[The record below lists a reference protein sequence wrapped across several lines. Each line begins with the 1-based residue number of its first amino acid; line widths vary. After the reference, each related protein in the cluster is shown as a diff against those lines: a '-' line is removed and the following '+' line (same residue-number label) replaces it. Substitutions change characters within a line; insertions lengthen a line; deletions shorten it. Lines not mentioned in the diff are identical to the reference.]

1 MASGDFDETLSDR
14 KAAILRA
21 VVEGYIS
28 TSRPVGSGYVGRR
41 RGLDVSSAT
50 IRKDM
55 LALEDDGFLHQ
66 PHTSAGRIPTE
77 KGYRYFVDTLMGP
90 AELGRVE
97 AQKVSDFFDHTHGE
111 IERML
116 KETTGLLTQL
126 TDHTAMI
133 VAPQQDSA
141 PLRSIQ
147 LVGLAPTLALA
158 VLVRA
163 TGAVEKYTV
172 EFAAPVDD
180 STLERVRD
188 HLARA
193 LVDVAPERAS
203 VPSSTGAADLD
214 AAIEAVWTAMHDG
227 RPLDGSVYVG
237 GVAQVPVDFQVAE
250 TVQGVLTLLE
260 KQYVMMTLI
269 RDVLDRGLR
278 VAIGT
283 ETGLE
288 NLNEA
293 SLVVAQYT
301 IDGEPVGQVGLLGP
315 TRMNYPQALAAVAV
329 VSRELGNQ
337 LSQPGS

>member
-1 MASGDFDETLSDR
+1 MAPDTDQRLTDR
-14 KAAILRA
+14 KAAILHA

-55 LALEDDGFLHQ
+55 LALEADGFLHQ

-116 KETTGLLTQL
+116 KETTGLLSTL
-126 TDHTAMI
+126 TDHTAVI
-133 VAPQQDSA
+133 VAPHQDSTR
-141 PLRSIQ
+141 LRSIQ
-147 LVGLAPTLALA
+147 LVGLGPNLALA
-158 VLVRA
+158 VLVRD
-163 TGAVEKYTV
+163 TGAIEKHTL
-172 EFAAPVDD
+172 EFAEPVEDR
-180 STLERVRD
+180 TLDAVRD
-188 HLARA
+188 VLAEA
-193 LVDVAPERAS
+193 LVGRPADQVVEPAPTGVAAF
-203 VPSSTGAADLD
+203 D
-214 AAIEAVWTAMHDG
+214 AMVRDVWTAVHD
-227 RPLDGSVYVG
+227 PAALDGAMFVG
-237 GVAQVPVDFQVAE
+237 GAAQVPVAFEAAE

-283 ETGLE
+283 ETGLD

-301 IDGEPVGQVGLLGP
+301 VDGAPVGQLGLLGP

-329 VSRELGNQ
+329 VSRELGNR
-337 LSQPGS
+337 LSQPRT